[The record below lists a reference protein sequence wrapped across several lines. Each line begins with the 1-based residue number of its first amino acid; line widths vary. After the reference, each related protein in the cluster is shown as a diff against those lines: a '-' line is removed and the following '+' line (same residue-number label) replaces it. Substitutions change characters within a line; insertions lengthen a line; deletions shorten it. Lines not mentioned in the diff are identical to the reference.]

1 MLSMSQVILYVYSI
15 MNSSLLTIYTQT
27 LTKSVLKED
36 AKYRYK
42 VDAVKKFCTSLIS
55 QFRTEERRRVS
66 V

>member
-15 MNSSLLTIYTQT
+15 MNSSLLTMYTQT

-42 VDAVKKFCTSLIS
+42 VDAVKKF
-55 QFRTEERRRVS
+55 VHH
-66 V
+66 